1 VQQNEKKKKRENDV
15 HVDDK
20 LIMPSLSRFV
30 ATAPMLLLL
39 LTKMMMTTIP
49 MAGSTQH
56 Y

>member
-1 VQQNEKKKKRENDV
+1 MKKKKRENDV

-39 LTKMMMTTIP
+39 TMMMMTTIP
-49 MAGSTQH
+49 MAGSMQH